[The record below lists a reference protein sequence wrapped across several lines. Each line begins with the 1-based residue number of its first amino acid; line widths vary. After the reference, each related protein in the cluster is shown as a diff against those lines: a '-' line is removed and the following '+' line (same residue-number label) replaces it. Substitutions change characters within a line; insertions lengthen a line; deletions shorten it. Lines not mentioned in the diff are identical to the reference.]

1 MPLTQGLPQ
10 GTNPNLTDA
19 QRKRLVHIFDIV
31 SEGIFHMDNQGCLT
45 FYNPDFYK
53 QFGFSSHTISL
64 QEWYAIVHPQDR
76 TMLEKRVMEHLS
88 SHQQVTTQYRVRKTN
103 GQYIWIEGIA
113 VNRELNGDKFM
124 VGYHRDISDQKL
136 METFLNQAAYYDSI
150 SGLGN
155 MSKLL
160 KDIESVKR
168 DDKTQPTL
176 IYLQIDDI
184 KSYENQYG
192 SEINEHVLQHVI
204 TALNGIRCED
214 GEFYRVRSDD
224 FAILLHRTESDHTL
238 RELCTDILERYTQS
252 VQEQGN
258 LFGNHVSI
266 GLYPA
271 FSAEDSA
278 EEIVNIA
285 SRTCQYARE
294 TNRSRIELYSGKTQK
309 RVDRYFFIERGL
321 KEALNSRS
329 LSVKFQPI
337 LNARTGQVS
346 SFEAL
351 VRWRS
356 REFGEI
362 FPDEFIPVAEKKGL
376 ISDIGYQVFEKACEF
391 IERYNRINGLSIR
404 VNINVS
410 VLQLLNKA
418 FPSNI
423 KMMAE
428 EAGIAPQSIVLE
440 LTETVILDGNKH
452 ALEQLVTLSNMGFQL
467 SLDDFGSGF
476 SSINSFF
483 DLPLNQI
490 KIDRSMATKTLSN
503 ESSEQ
508 YLQFIIQLS
517 TSKGVDIVIEGI
529 ESGAMYQKFKAMGAS
544 YLQGY
549 WFSKPLSLASAS
561 RYTLSSNLTM
571 NIE

>member
-1 MPLTQGLPQ
+1 MPLTQGLSQ
-10 GTNPNLTDA
+10 GTNPNLTDT
-19 QRKRLVHIFDIV
+19 QKKRLVHIFDIV
-31 SEGIFHMDNQGCLT
+31 SEGIFHMDSQGCLT
-45 FYNPDFYK
+45 FYNPDFYQ
-53 QFGFSSHTISL
+53 QFGFSAHTIQL
-64 QEWYAIVHPQDR
+64 EEWYAVVHPQDR
-76 TMLEKRVMEHLS
+76 AMLKKRVLEHLTN
-88 SHQQVTTQYRVRKTN
+88 HNQVTSHYRVRKTN
-103 GQYIWIEGIA
+103 GQYIWLEGIA
-113 VNRELNGDKFM
+113 INRELNGDRFM

-155 MSKLL
+155 MTKLL
-160 KDIESVKR
+160 KDIDNAKQ
-168 DDKTQPTL
+168 DTQASSTL

-192 SEINEHVLQHVI
+192 SEVNEHVLQHVI
-204 TALNGIRCED
+204 AALNGIRCED
-214 GEFYRVRSDD
+214 GDFYRVRSDD
-224 FAILLHRTESDHTL
+224 FAILLHRTDSDTAL
-238 RELCTDILERYTQS
+238 RALCQDILQRYTKS
-252 VQEQGN
+252 VQEQGH

-271 FSAEDSA
+271 FSNEDTA

-294 TNRSRIELYSGKTQK
+294 TNRSRVELYSGKTQK

-321 KEALNSRS
+321 KEALSSRS

-337 LNARTGQVS
+337 LNAQTGQVS

-356 REFGEI
+356 KEFGEI

-376 ISDIGYQVFEKACEF
+376 ITDVGYQVFGKACEF

-410 VLQLLNKA
+410 VLQLLNTA
-418 FPSNI
+418 FPATI
-423 KMMAE
+423 QKMAE
-428 EAGIAPQSIVLE
+428 QAGIAPQSIVLE
-440 LTETVILDGNKH
+440 LTETVILDGNKN
-452 ALEQLVTLSNMGFQL
+452 ALEQLVTLSNLGFQL

-490 KIDRSMATKTLSN
+490 KIDRSMAAKTLTN
-503 ESSEQ
+503 QSSEQ

-517 TSKGVDIVIEGI
+517 KSKGVDIVIEGI
-529 ESGAMYQKFKAMGAS
+529 ETGSMYQKFKAMGAS

-561 RYTLSSNLTM
+561 RYTLSSNLTL
-571 NIE
+571 NKD

>member
-1 MPLTQGLPQ
+1 MPLTQGLSQ
-10 GTNPNLTDA
+10 GTNPNLTDT
-19 QRKRLVHIFDIV
+19 QKTRLVHIFDIA
-31 SEGIFHMDNQGCLT
+31 SEGIFHMDDQGNLT
-45 FYNPDFYK
+45 FYNPDFYQ
-53 QFGFSSHTISL
+53 QFGFSAHTIQL
-64 QEWYAIVHPQDR
+64 EEWYAIVHPQDR
-76 TMLEKRVMEHLS
+76 AMLQKRVVEHI
-88 SHQQVTTQYRVRKTN
+88 HMREQVTTQYRVRRTN

-113 VNRELNGDKFM
+113 VNRQLNGEHFM

-155 MSKLL
+155 MAKLL
-160 KDIESVKR
+160 RDIEVAKQNPDAES
-168 DDKTQPTL
+168 TL

-192 SEINEHVLQHVI
+192 SEVNEHVLQHVI
-204 TALNGIRCED
+204 EALNGIRCED
-214 GEFYRVRSDD
+214 GEFYRIRSDD
-224 FAILLHRTESDHTL
+224 FAILLHRTDGDAAL
-238 RELCTDILERYTQS
+238 RSLCQDILQRYTTS
-252 VQEQGN
+252 VQEQGH

-271 FSAEDSA
+271 FSRTDTT

-294 TNRSRIELYSGKTQK
+294 TNRSRIELYNGKTQK
-309 RVDRYFFIERGL
+309 RVDRHFFIERGL
-321 KEALNSRS
+321 KEALSSRS

-337 LNARTGQVS
+337 LNAQTGQVS

-356 REFGEI
+356 KEFGEI

-376 ISDIGYQVFEKACEF
+376 ISEIGYQVFGKACEF

-410 VLQLLNKA
+410 VLQLLNTA
-418 FPSNI
+418 FPSTI
-423 KMMAE
+423 KKMAE
-428 EAGIAPQSIVLE
+428 EAGISPQSIVLE
-440 LTETVILDGNKH
+440 LTETVILDGNKN

-490 KIDRSMATKTLSN
+490 KIDRSMATKTLTN
-503 ESSEQ
+503 QSSEQ

-517 TSKGVDIVIEGI
+517 KSKGVDIVIEGI
-529 ESGAMYQKFKAMGAS
+529 ETGAMYQKFKAMGAS

-561 RYTLSSNLTM
+561 RYTLSSNLTLTKD
-571 NIE
+571 